1 MEKFVMYSSE
11 WGSIVVEAKTA
22 EAAAKIASE
31 SGKNVMKN
39 NNRSTLFSIWDEQEE
54 TIFFMV
60 HTFKQGRKIISKIE
74 PRNI

>member
-39 NNRSTLFSIWDEQEE
+39 NNRSTLFSIWDKQEE
-54 TIFFMV
+54 NILFMV
-60 HTFKQGRKIISKIE
+60 HTFKLGRKTISKIE